1 MHISE
6 RAAHPHVESPWRAFG
21 TAAWLGWQIESNWTR
36 PGVFAV
42 YAIVKP
48 LSTAGILV
56 LMFAAINR
64 GGFASPAFVYM
75 YLGNAFY
82 LYVGA
87 VMSGIGWAVVQDREH
102 YRMLKSMYVA
112 PMDIRLYLIGR
123 GAARFIIASISV
135 CITLAVGMIV
145 FGLPIDLLQVNWAWF
160 LFVLLLGLVS
170 LASMGLAMAGLL
182 LLSGNESWGLG
193 ELLAGALYLF
203 SGAIFPLDVMPAALR
218 PIGLVL
224 PATYWLELLRRSL
237 VDATAGVS
245 LIFRG
250 RSDESLAIMLALLT
264 AAWGCAALLVFRRC
278 ERTARQRGY
287 IDRTSNY

>member
-1 MHISE
+1 MRTSE
-6 RAAHPHVESPWRAFG
+6 HARHPHAGSPWRALG
-21 TAAWLGWQIESNWTR
+21 TAAWLGWQIESNWAR

-42 YAIVKP
+42 YAVVKP
-48 LSTAGILV
+48 LSVAGILV

-64 GGFASPAFVYM
+64 GNFDSPAFVYM

-87 VMSGIGWAVVQDREH
+87 VMSGMGWAVVQDREH

-123 GAARFIIASISV
+123 GAARFVIASISV
-135 CITLAVGMIV
+135 CITLVVGVLM
-145 FGLPIDLLQVNWAWF
+145 FDLPINLLQVDWAWF
-160 LFVLLLGLVS
+160 GAILLLGLVG
-170 LASMGLAMAGLL
+170 LAFMGLAMAGLL

-193 ELLAGALYLF
+193 ELIAGALYLF

-218 PIGLVL
+218 PVGLAL
-224 PATYWLELLRRSL
+224 PATYWIELLRRSL
-237 VDATAGVS
+237 VESTAGVS
-245 LIFRG
+245 MVFRG
-250 RSDESLAIMLALLT
+250 RTDESLALMLAALT
-264 AAWGCAALLVFRRC
+264 VVFGVAALLVFRVC
-278 ERTARQRGY
+278 ERTARHRGL